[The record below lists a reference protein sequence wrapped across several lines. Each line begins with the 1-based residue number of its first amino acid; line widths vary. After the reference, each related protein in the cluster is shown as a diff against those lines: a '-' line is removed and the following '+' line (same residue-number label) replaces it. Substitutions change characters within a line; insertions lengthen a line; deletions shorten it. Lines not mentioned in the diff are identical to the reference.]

1 MNELL
6 KQHIFEIITHHSV
19 EGVWVCDER
28 ECTAFVNNRMCEMLG
43 YDEREM
49 LHVPVYNF
57 MNESSIQASKKH
69 LNRHKKGHSG
79 IYEFCFFK
87 KTGEEL
93 WGLMNV
99 TPIIMNGTYKGSI
112 AMISDITKRK
122 QLEREKELS
131 MIHYQSLFDNSP
143 IPIWDEDFS
152 LVKQRID
159 VLKRNGVKHVKR
171 YLLSNQE
178 EVIYLASLLKV
189 NAINQAVVALNEA
202 TNKEQVLTQ
211 YNELTT
217 SKSLFYIILQAEAIA
232 NNETHCE
239 FDAELKTFKGNIRF
253 VHFKWSVVKGYEDTY
268 GRVHLTTTDVTERIK
283 EENLRL
289 QHSNREKEMLLK
301 EIHHRVKNNLQIISS
316 LLRLQARNMDDE
328 KTKELLEI
336 SLGRIHSMATVHE
349 LLYRSSEYSRINF
362 KEYLDSLVNS
372 MTRTMVADSQQIQ
385 VELDI
390 IELIT
395 AIDTAIPLG
404 LLINEILTNSF
415 KHAFQGK
422 QQGKVYVRIRPLT
435 IEKLEISVGDD
446 GIGMSGSLT
455 SSTPESLGFSLIQ
468 SLTEQLDGNI
478 TYQTGSNGTHYT
490 LTIPLNN

>member
-1 MNELL
+1 
-6 KQHIFEIITHHSV
+6 
-19 EGVWVCDER
+19 
-28 ECTAFVNNRMCEMLG
+28 
-43 YDEREM
+43 
-49 LHVPVYNF
+49 
-57 MNESSIQASKKH
+57 
-69 LNRHKKGHSG
+69 
-79 IYEFCFFK
+79 
-87 KTGEEL
+87 
-93 WGLMNV
+93 
-99 TPIIMNGTYKGSI
+99 
-112 AMISDITKRK
+112 
-122 QLEREKELS
+122 
-131 MIHYQSLFDNSP
+131 
-143 IPIWDEDFS
+143 
-152 LVKQRID
+152 
-159 VLKRNGVKHVKR
+159 
-171 YLLSNQE
+171 
-178 EVIYLASLLKV
+178 
-189 NAINQAVVALNEA
+189 
-202 TNKEQVLTQ
+202 
-211 YNELTT
+211 
-217 SKSLFYIILQAEAIA
+217 
-232 NNETHCE
+232 
-239 FDAELKTFKGNIRF
+239 
-253 VHFKWSVVKGYEDTY
+253 
-268 GRVHLTTTDVTERIK
+268 
-283 EENLRL
+283 
-289 QHSNREKEMLLK
+289 
-301 EIHHRVKNNLQIISS
+301 
-316 LLRLQARNMDDE
+316 
-328 KTKELLEI
+328 
-336 SLGRIHSMATVHE
+336 MATVHE